1 MKDYYK
7 ILGVNTNSPDEVI
20 KAAYRALAKKYH
32 PDIYQGDKFFAEQKM
47 KEINEAYD
55 ILSDNLK
62 RKEYDSGHNQAAA
75 RDTSEVK
82 QSYSEPETQSNDIV
96 YPCDEDSKEP
106 DKPSNFI
113 EKVFESII
121 VLGIIGLLIFGCVHL
136 LAMIKGFLFP
146 NSKSNAESSSVS
158 FSKAEYEED
167 SPEYVVNSLVDAVFS
182 ETDDELLTE
191 SCLEEFG
198 NILSE
203 QEYPDIFMYLV
214 NDEDFLMDAIHSS
227 IEYNIGNVEYID
239 NETVTV
245 VLNLKTISFY
255 ELSQKAKESADKD
268 YEKLTALNKS
278 GNYYSIFDKY
288 VRQYYSDMDKN
299 IEKTAVFTL
308 KKESTG
314 WKIIKCDDAE
324 SFLSVLSGN
333 T

>member
-7 ILGVNTNSPDEVI
+7 ILGVNTNAPDEVI

-75 RDTSEVK
+75 RDTYEVK

-136 LAMIKGFLFP
+136 FAMIKGFLFP

-191 SCLEEFG
+191 SCLEEFE

-214 NDEDFLMDAIHSS
+214 NDEEFFMDAIHSS

-299 IEKTAVFTL
+299 IEKTAVFT
-308 KKESTG
+308 
-314 WKIIKCDDAE
+314 
-324 SFLSVLSGN
+324 
-333 T
+333 

>member
-1 MKDYYK
+1 MD
-7 ILGVNTNSPDEVI
+7 
-20 KAAYRALAKKYH
+20 
-32 PDIYQGDKFFAEQKM
+32 
-47 KEINEAYD
+47 
-55 ILSDNLK
+55 
-62 RKEYDSGHNQAAA
+62 
-75 RDTSEVK
+75 
-82 QSYSEPETQSNDIV
+82 
-96 YPCDEDSKEP
+96 
-106 DKPSNFI
+106 
-113 EKVFESII
+113 
-121 VLGIIGLLIFGCVHL
+121 
-136 LAMIKGFLFP
+136 
-146 NSKSNAESSSVS
+146 VS

-191 SCLEEFG
+191 SCLEEFE

-214 NDEDFLMDAIHSS
+214 NDEEFLMDAIHSS